1 MNIFEPSPEDLR
13 KIDDKS
19 AKQLQYLALGDSL
32 TAGVGDEYSKDGFVG
47 RLADSLVAWPSISDV
62 EVDNRGKRGRRS
74 DQLLK
79 LVEKG
84 HYDKELQKHSSFQLL
99 WVEMMS

>member
-1 MNIFEPSPEDLR
+1 M
-13 KIDDKS
+13 
-19 AKQLQYLALGDSL
+19 